1 MCVEKFG
8 KNWGLRRYLTGNALC
23 YHGWHNVNHIVVKL
37 RHSNSLTGV
46 GVSFIYIKREEIHV
60 SKKILRLKKELH
72 ERNFTKF
79 GLDLNLTVSG
89 LSAILLIAFSAYA
102 FLNLDRAS
110 EQLNQFRNMVL
121 DRFDTIFILS
131 ANLFIVV
138 LLFLAFSKAGK
149 IKLGG
154 DDAKPEFSRFS
165 WYAMLMSAGMGIGL
179 MFWSVGEPIYHAGYS
194 PIFGSDNATHS
205 ALATTYF
212 HWGIHPWAIYGII
225 SLALAYFTFN
235 KKLPLSPRSFFYPI
249 FKERIF
255 GFLGDVIDTLAVL
268 AALAG
273 LATSL
278 GLGVQQINSG
288 LSHIFNI
295 PNSLTVQVILIAI
308 ITLIATASVVSGID
322 KGVKFLSELN
332 IKAAFVLMMIVLLV
346 GPTFT
351 ILKDILASTG
361 LYATGLL
368 NASLNVNQLDS
379 GWAQG
384 WTIFYWA
391 WWISWSPFVGMFI
404 AKISKGRTI
413 KEFITAVLFVPTL
426 LSILWLGIF
435 GSTALGVD
443 AGTAGA
449 VTGAVNSNLSVALF
463 QMIELI
469 NVSFFVDVLKLLVNV
484 LAVFLVITF
493 FVTSSDSGSLVV
505 DSLASGGKIKSP
517 VGQRVFWALMEG
529 FIAAL
534 LLIIGGE
541 QALSI
546 LQAAVITTGLPFA
559 IIMTIVTVILMKE
572 LLLPK
577 NTSIPEKANI
587 ESKPVEVR
595 S

>member
-1 MCVEKFG
+1 M
-8 KNWGLRRYLTGNALC
+8 
-23 YHGWHNVNHIVVKL
+23 
-37 RHSNSLTGV
+37 
-46 GVSFIYIKREEIHV
+46 

-89 LSAILLIAFSAYA
+89 MSAILLIAFSAYA

-110 EQLNQFRNMVL
+110 EQLNQFKNMVL
-121 DRFDTIFILS
+121 ERFDTMFIFS
-131 ANLFIVV
+131 ANLFIVI
-138 LLFLAFSKAGK
+138 LLVLAFSKAGK
-149 IKLGG
+149 IRLGG
-154 DDAKPEFSRFS
+154 EEAKPEFSRFS

-179 MFWSVGEPIYHAGYS
+179 MFWSVGEPIYHFASTPVFSSG
-194 PIFGSDNATHS
+194 NAVHS

-225 SLALAYFTFN
+225 SLAFAYFTFN

-295 PNSLTVQVILIAI
+295 PNSLTIQVILIAI

-332 IKAAFVLMMIVLLV
+332 IKAAFILMMIVLLV
-346 GPTFT
+346 GPTYT
-351 ILKDILASTG
+351 IIKDIFASSG
-361 LYATGLL
+361 LYATGFI

-379 GWAQG
+379 SWAQG

-413 KEFITAVLFVPTL
+413 KEFITAVLFVPTI

-435 GSTALGVD
+435 GSTALNID
-443 AGTAGA
+443 ANMAGA
-449 VTGAVNSNLSVALF
+449 VTNAVKSNLSVALF
-463 QMIELI
+463 QMIDLI
-469 NVSFFVDVLKLLVNV
+469 NVGFFVDVLKLLVNV

-529 FIAAL
+529 FIAAV

-559 IIMTIVTVILMKE
+559 IIMTIVTFILLKE
-572 LLLPK
+572 LLF
-577 NTSIPEKANI
+577 SEQVEKL
-587 ESKPVEVR
+587 KPSAVEAVPLKTEI
-595 S
+595 

>member
-1 MCVEKFG
+1 M
-8 KNWGLRRYLTGNALC
+8 
-23 YHGWHNVNHIVVKL
+23 
-37 RHSNSLTGV
+37 
-46 GVSFIYIKREEIHV
+46 

-89 LSAILLIAFSAYA
+89 LSALLLIIFSAYA

-194 PIFGSDNATHS
+194 PIFGADNATHS

-295 PNSLTVQVILIAI
+295 PNSLTIQVILIAV

-351 ILKDILASTG
+351 IIKDIIASSG
-361 LYATGLL
+361 LYATGFI

-413 KEFITAVLFVPTL
+413 KEFITAVLFVPTI

-435 GSTALGVD
+435 GSTALSVD

-469 NVSFFVDVLKLLVNV
+469 NVSFFVDALKLLVNV

-529 FIAAL
+529 FIAAV

-559 IIMTIVTVILMKE
+559 IIMTIVTVILVKE

-577 NTSIPEKANI
+577 DLHAPEKPKVDAEPI
-587 ESKPVEVR
+587 KAQS
-595 S
+595 

>member
-1 MCVEKFG
+1 M
-8 KNWGLRRYLTGNALC
+8 
-23 YHGWHNVNHIVVKL
+23 
-37 RHSNSLTGV
+37 
-46 GVSFIYIKREEIHV
+46 

-72 ERNFTKF
+72 ERNYTKF
-79 GLDLNLTVSG
+79 GLDLNLMVSAM
-89 LSAILLIAFSAYA
+89 SAILLIAFAAYA
-102 FLNLDRAS
+102 FMNLDRAS
-110 EQLNQFRNMVL
+110 TQLNQFRNMVL
-121 DRFDTIFILS
+121 DRFDTVFILS
-131 ANLFIVV
+131 ANVFIIALIV
-138 LLFLAFSKAGK
+138 LAVSKAGK
-149 IKLGG
+149 IRLGG
-154 DDAKPEFSRFS
+154 DESKPEFSRFS

-179 MFWSVGEPIYHAGYS
+179 MFWSVGEPIYHFAGS
-194 PIFGSDNATHS
+194 PIFGSENAVHT

-255 GFLGDVIDTLAVL
+255 GFLGDVIDTLAVI

-288 LSHIFNI
+288 LSHLFNI
-295 PNSLTVQVILIAI
+295 PNSLTIQVILIAV

-332 IKAAFVLMMIVLLV
+332 IKAAFILMMIILLV

-351 ILKDILASTG
+351 IIKDIFASSG
-361 LYATGLL
+361 LYLTGFV

-413 KEFITAVLFVPTL
+413 REFITAVLLVPTV
-426 LSILWLGIF
+426 LSIFWLGIF
-435 GSTALGVD
+435 GSTALNID
-443 AGTAGA
+443 ANTAGA
-449 VTGAVNSNLSVALF
+449 VTSAVNSNLSVALF
-463 QMIELI
+463 QMIDLI
-469 NVSFFVDVLKLLVNV
+469 NVSFFVDILKLLVNL

-529 FIAAL
+529 FIAAV

-559 IIMTIVTVILMKE
+559 MILMIVTVILLKE
-572 LLLPK
+572 LLFTKQP
-577 NTSIPEKANI
+577 I
-587 ESKPVEVR
+587 ETVHTESLKVKPQPADI
-595 S
+595 

>member
-1 MCVEKFG
+1 M
-8 KNWGLRRYLTGNALC
+8 
-23 YHGWHNVNHIVVKL
+23 
-37 RHSNSLTGV
+37 
-46 GVSFIYIKREEIHV
+46 
-60 SKKILRLKKELH
+60 SKKIIKLKKELH
-72 ERNFTKF
+72 DRNFTKF

-89 LSAILLIAFSAYA
+89 LSALLLIAFSAYA
-102 FLNLDRAS
+102 FLNLDKAS
-110 EQLNQFRNMVL
+110 EQLTAFKAMIIE
-121 DRFDTIFILS
+121 RFDTVFIFS
-131 ANLFIVV
+131 ANLFIVALI
-138 LLFLAFSKAGK
+138 LLAVMKSGK
-149 IKLGG
+149 IRLGG
-154 DDAKPEFSRFS
+154 DDAKPEFSTFS

-179 MFWSVGEPIYHAGYS
+179 MFWSVGEPIYHQVGS
-194 PIFGSDNATHS
+194 PIFASSTS
-205 ALATTYF
+205 RYTALATTFF

-249 FKERIF
+249 FKEKIF
-255 GFLGDVIDTLAVL
+255 GLLGDIIDTLAVL

-288 LSHIFNI
+288 LTHIFGLPNNI
-295 PNSLTVQVILIAI
+295 LMQVALIAV

-351 ILKDILASTG
+351 IFKDIFMSTG
-361 LYATGLL
+361 LYIKGFV
-368 NASLNVNQLDS
+368 NASLNVNSLDA
-379 GWAQG
+379 GWSQG

-404 AKISKGRTI
+404 AKISRGRTI
-413 KEFITAVLFVPTL
+413 REFITAVLVVPTL
-426 LSILWLGIF
+426 LSIVWLGVF
-435 GSTALGVD
+435 GSTALNID
-443 AGTAGA
+443 AATAGA
-449 VTGAVNSNLSVALF
+449 VTEAVNSNLSIALF
-463 QMIELI
+463 EMVQLI
-469 NVSFFVDVLKLLVNV
+469 DAPFFVDVLKVIVNA

-505 DSLASGGKIKSP
+505 DSLASGGKLKSP

-529 FIAAL
+529 FIAAV
-534 LLIIGGE
+534 LLIIGGK

-559 IIMTIVTVILMKE
+559 IIITVVTVLLINELIVKEWLAQNALKKAMKQ
-572 LLLPK
+572 
-577 NTSIPEKANI
+577 T
-587 ESKPVEVR
+587 KPVDVE
-595 S
+595 